1 MRSRFLRWTMSTEKK
16 FVFTDKITAKDY
28 LRLREE
34 AGWKQLAP
42 EQAQAGLDNSF
53 AVSAVLLE
61 GETVGFARLLWDG
74 GYVAYLAEVMV
85 TEKCRHNRLATQ
97 MVEKLIERLRAEKKD
112 GWQIKIHLMANLG
125 RESFYEQFGFKSR
138 PNDRDGA
145 AMDLWL

>member
-1 MRSRFLRWTMSTEKK
+1 MSTEKK

>member
-1 MRSRFLRWTMSTEKK
+1 MDNK
-16 FVFTDKITAKDY
+16 FEFTDNISVKDY

-34 AGWKQLAP
+34 AGWKQLAF

-85 TEKCRHNRLATQ
+85 KEKCRHNRLASQ
-97 MVEKLIERLRAEKKD
+97 MVERLIEKLRAEKKD
-112 GWQIKIHLMANLG
+112 GWQIKIHLMASLG

>member
-1 MRSRFLRWTMSTEKK
+1 MSTEK
-16 FVFTDKITAKDY
+16 FVFTDKIEAKDY

-34 AGWKQLAP
+34 AGWKQLAS

-53 AVSAVLLE
+53 AVSAVLLG

-85 TEKCRHNRLATQ
+85 TEKCRHNRLATK

-112 GWQIKIHLMANLG
+112 SWQIKIHLMALT
-125 RESFYEQFGFKSR
+125 S
-138 PNDRDGA
+138 A
-145 AMDLWL
+145 AFT

>member
-1 MRSRFLRWTMSTEKK
+1 MDNK
-16 FVFTDKITAKDY
+16 FEFTDNISVKDY

-34 AGWKQLAP
+34 AGWKRLAP

-97 MVEKLIERLRAEKKD
+97 MVENLIERLRAEKKD

>member
-1 MRSRFLRWTMSTEKK
+1 MDNK
-16 FVFTDKITAKDY
+16 FVFTDKINAKDY

-34 AGWKQLAP
+34 AGWKQLAF

-125 RESFYEQFGFKSR
+125 RESFYEPFGFKSR